1 MDFET
6 NFKKPFTDVKK
17 LLIGIVF
24 SILPI
29 INFFAMGYM
38 LETAKRTMKKDPSL
52 PEWTGWGNLFVKG
65 LLSIVIEAI
74 YFIPAAIVSMVIL
87 WPTMVSAMPMM
98 MAGQVPNFGEM
109 IANLGS
115 MAFGL
120 ILAGLLALFA
130 AYVAPSAI
138 FHYINS
144 GFNEAFNFGSV
155 FKKAFSANYGMA
167 WILFIVYSMLLG
179 SLLRFI
185 PYVGS
190 GAATFIAGITGYSL
204 IAEAFG
210 GIEMPVKKA
219 VKVIAPKKAVK
230 KKRK

>member
-17 LLIGIVF
+17 LLIGILL
-24 SILPI
+24 SIVPV

-38 LETAKRTMKKDPSL
+38 LETAKRSMKKDSSL
-52 PEWTGWGNLFVKG
+52 PEWTGWGDLFVKG

-74 YFIPAAIVSMVIL
+74 YFIPAAVVGMVIL
-87 WPTMVSAMPMM
+87 WPTMASAMPMM
-98 MAGQVPNFGEM
+98 MQGQIPNFGEM
-109 IANLGS
+109 IANMGS
-115 MAFGL
+115 MALGL
-120 ILAGLLALFA
+120 VLAGLLALFA
-130 AYVAPSAI
+130 AYAAPSAI
-138 FHYINS
+138 FHYLNS
-144 GFNEAFNFGSV
+144 GFSEAFKFGSV
-155 FKKAFSANYGMA
+155 LKKAFSANYGMA
-167 WILFIVYSMLLG
+167 WILFILYSMLLG

-210 GIEMPVKKA
+210 NGKISAKREFVKKS
-219 VKVIAPKKAVK
+219 KKGYY
-230 KKRK
+230 